1 MASPVSFGDAYQM
14 AKLAYRLGHAF
25 TKGRKSAPA
34 EFREVESQLYS
45 LSTALGAIH
54 EAIDKGVIGLPD
66 ETSAQSSD
74 TSSTSSLLIVMKSC
88 QETLSHLDKITKRYG
103 CLSDEK
109 SQGNERTSF
118 RRWSKEVQR
127 NWRKVLWTT
136 EGGDLATLRSQ
147 LTLHTNSLGLV
158 MGVINQYVPPHPPC
172 HACPTKAQIPDRAS
186 ASNLQTSVSESSSM
200 LQEIYQW
207 FLENLKNAKSIEVV
221 DQGLGGQHRS
231 PPSRVYFSLQ
241 AEGFSCS
248 RATFVTDQATVK
260 LSENTSKQRDSLFRC
275 QCLSPTISQDA
286 RPHEDQV
293 SALTCLKWFEEDFVN
308 KLGLWKACDLLQQ
321 GRSTILAHLS
331 PNQQNIR
338 ILNVIGDVSTLPVH
352 SVTFFSGEK
361 TLTEKAVESVK
372 LLHYKNMPIR
382 SVRSSVVT
390 PKPEESFENKAELVI
405 FYNTDRGS
413 REEISQSVISC
424 TSVGSL
430 ETTEG
435 CTSFKLKRVNCTT
448 IMEDTQSY
456 TLDEVEILLSFNNFE
471 TAKSFRMKV
480 EEMRV
485 ELFAINLEHP
495 RPDEN
500 VVLQLQAD
508 EVSCDDF
515 HIEDAAITVVSQPG
529 DRYRLIVRSRN
540 GCTTLSQ
547 QLAQDFMSS
556 WTPGNL
562 PKFSSQTDVIQLT
575 ERGQGIFRTQ
585 TKKKT
590 LGHLH
595 LSVANGGDRLL
606 DMGLATLVQSSPQQ
620 ALSATGEENTAE
632 AN

>member
-54 EAIDKGVIGLPD
+54 EAIDKGVIRLPD
-66 ETSAQSSD
+66 ETSAQNSD
-74 TSSTSSLLIVMKSC
+74 AISTSSLLIVMKSC

-158 MGVINQYVPPHPPC
+158 MGVINQ
-172 HACPTKAQIPDRAS
+172 AS
-186 ASNLQTSVSESSSM
+186 ASNLQTSVSETSSM
-200 LQEIYQW
+200 PQEIYQW

-231 PPSRVYFSLQ
+231 PPSPVYFSLQ

-260 LSENTSKQRDSLFRC
+260 LSANTSKQRDSLFRC
-275 QCLSPTISQDA
+275 QLSPYSFPVRMCGSSKSWILYKSKNKTTN
-286 RPHEDQV
+286 
-293 SALTCLKWFEEDFVN
+293 ALETDFVN
-308 KLGLWKACDLLQQ
+308 KLGLWKACDLLQK

-331 PNQQNIR
+331 SNQQNIR
-338 ILNVIGDVSTLPVH
+338 ILNVIGRDVSTLPVH

-382 SVRSSVVT
+382 SVRSSLVT

-405 FYNTDRGS
+405 FYNTDGGS
-413 REEISQSVISC
+413 REEISQSVVS
-424 TSVGSL
+424 S
-430 ETTEG
+430 
-435 CTSFKLKRVNCTT
+435 
-448 IMEDTQSY
+448 
-456 TLDEVEILLSFNNFE
+456 
-471 TAKSFRMKV
+471 AKSFRMKV

-547 QLAQDFMSS
+547 QR
-556 WTPGNL
+556 
-562 PKFSSQTDVIQLT
+562 
-575 ERGQGIFRTQ
+575 E
-585 TKKKT
+585 
-590 LGHLH
+590 
-595 LSVANGGDRLL
+595 
-606 DMGLATLVQSSPQQ
+606 
-620 ALSATGEENTAE
+620 
-632 AN
+632 